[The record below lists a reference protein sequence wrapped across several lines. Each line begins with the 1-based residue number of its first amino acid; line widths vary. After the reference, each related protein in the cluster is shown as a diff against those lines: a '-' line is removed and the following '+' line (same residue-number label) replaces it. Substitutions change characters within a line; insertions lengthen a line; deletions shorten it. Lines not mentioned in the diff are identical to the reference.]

1 MKPLTEPSSNVLCPG
16 RCLWPPPGDCS
27 LGVRRLMVRR
37 GCRSRGWVLHVLGSL
52 SSPRW
57 SALGH
62 GQQHKREE
70 HGMPTLV
77 NCASHTRASLFYES
91 ESEAAQSCLTLWDP
105 MGRSP
110 PSSSIHGIS
119 QARVLEWVA
128 ISSSR
133 GSFPSRNQTRVS
145 GIGRRLVTTAPP
157 GKPPLNHK
165 D

>member
-1 MKPLTEPSSNVLCPG
+1 MKAGNRSLY
-16 RCLWPPPGDCS
+16 CS
-27 LGVRRLMVRR
+27 LNLEKVSLAGRTKGSSWKNRRR

-77 NCASHTRASLFYES
+77 NRASHTRASLFYES
-91 ESEAAQSCLTLWDP
+91 ESEAAQSCPTLWDP

-119 QARVLEWVA
+119 QARVLEGVA
-128 ISSSR
+128 M
-133 GSFPSRNQTRVS
+133 SFSMRSPHSTLILS
-145 GIGRRLVTTAPP
+145 I
-157 GKPPLNHK
+157 PPLQEPILLSILLFWGLGGPTIC
-165 D
+165 